1 MVNVLIIGDL
11 MLDRYIW
18 GAANKLSPEA
28 PVPVVLVNEESFSL
42 GGACNVASNLIS
54 LGASVSIYGAIGND
68 TEGALLQDFLN
79 NKGIKSHCYKSNRP
93 TTTKTRIMASKHQM
107 LRIDKES
114 NQVLESSIY
123 EDMFDSIQGRITEFN
138 CVILSDYLKGVLSYA
153 FCQKLIKLANSFNIP
168 ILCDPK
174 GSDYS
179 KYKDVTLI
187 TPNKKEAIEATGV
200 QIHND
205 KTLLESLHKLR
216 EICNVKYPLITLSE
230 EGIGFLQNDT
240 LHKKPTKAKEVYD
253 VSGAGDTVIAALAYK
268 LSSAESL
275 ESACLFANA
284 AAAVVIGKLGSATA
298 TLDEINDVLAQKR
311 ILRSIESKI
320 LYVENISPAHNLREI
335 SEITS
340 MNTQQFE
347 HFIESIKSQNKKIIF
362 TNGCFD
368 ILHYGHVNY
377 LQKARKLGDVLIVG
391 LNSDESVRKLKGEAR
406 PINNEQD
413 RAYILA
419 SLACVSYVIIFND
432 DTPENLIKQIRPDIL
447 VKGADYANKDIAGAQ
462 YAKETKLID
471 YIESKSTTNIINKI
485 RS

>member
-18 GAANKLSPEA
+18 GSANKLSPEA
-28 PVPVVLVNEESFSL
+28 PVPVVLINEESFSL
-42 GGACNVASNLIS
+42 GGACNVASNLVA
-54 LGASVSIYGAIGND
+54 LGASVSIYGVIGND

-79 NKGIKSHCYKSNRP
+79 NKGVKSHCYKSNRP
-93 TTTKTRIMASKHQM
+93 TTTKTRIMAAKHQM

-114 NQVLESSIY
+114 SDSLESSIY
-123 EDMFDSIQGRITEFN
+123 EYMFDSIQGKISEFN

-174 GSDYS
+174 GNDYS
-179 KYKDVTLI
+179 KYKGATLL
-187 TPNKKEAIEATGV
+187 TPNKKEAIQATG
-200 QIHND
+200 INIYND
-205 KTLLESLHKLR
+205 RTLLESLHKLR
-216 EICNVKYPLITLSE
+216 EICDVKYPLITLSE
-230 EGIGFLQNDT
+230 EGIGYLDNDT

-253 VSGAGDTVIAALAYK
+253 VSGAGDTVIAALAFK
-268 LSSAESL
+268 LSMGENL
-275 ESACLFANA
+275 ESATTFANA

-298 TLDEINDVLAQKR
+298 SLDEINDVLAQKR

-320 LYVENISPAHNLREI
+320 IKNYD
-335 SEITS
+335 
-340 MNTQQFE
+340 
-347 HFIESIKSQNKKIIF
+347 SIKDSMKNKKIVF

-391 LNSDESVRKLKGEAR
+391 LNSDSSVKMLKGDSR

-432 DTPENLIKQIRPDIL
+432 ETPENLIKQIRPDIL
-447 VKGADYANKDIAGAQ
+447 VKGADYANKEIAGSA
-462 YAKETKLID
+462 YAKEIKLID

-485 RS
+485 KG